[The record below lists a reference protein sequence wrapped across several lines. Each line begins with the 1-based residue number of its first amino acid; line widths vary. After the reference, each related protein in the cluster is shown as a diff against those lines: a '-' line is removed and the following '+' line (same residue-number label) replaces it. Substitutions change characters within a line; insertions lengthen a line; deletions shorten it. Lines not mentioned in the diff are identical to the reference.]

1 MIFFLYYSRNK
12 YPYHRFAISIN
23 RKVGNSVQRSYIKRK
38 MKELFRLNQGLVGN
52 KHDLW
57 IVMKKRFGREQGA
70 EIEKMFLD
78 SLVKIDSNR
87 R

>member
-1 MIFFLYYSRNK
+1 
-12 YPYHRFAISIN
+12 
-23 RKVGNSVQRSYIKRK
+23 

-70 EIEKMFLD
+70 EIEQMFLD